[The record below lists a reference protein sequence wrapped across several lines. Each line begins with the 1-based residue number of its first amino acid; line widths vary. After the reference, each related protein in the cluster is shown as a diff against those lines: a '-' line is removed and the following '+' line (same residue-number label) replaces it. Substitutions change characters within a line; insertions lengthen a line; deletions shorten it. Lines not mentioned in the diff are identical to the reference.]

1 MRYPTRSDLESWM
14 HWQPPLLMTH
24 QPLYY
29 AVKAEHLLP
38 EPTSPNSVNHLKRRR
53 CLTFCM
59 YSTTTQ
65 N

>member
-1 MRYPTRSDLESWM
+1 M
-14 HWQPPLLMTH
+14 HWQLPLLMTH